1 MKRNGIFST
10 KNAADIIILLFT
22 LLILCIVCFF
32 QFYLVFWMLST
43 SLKDDIDL
51 YTNMYGFPDFSNL
64 KFSNYKNVLYL
75 VRVEQ
80 YVDGVGYVN
89 IGLPRLLLN
98 SVLIAFIM
106 PLQGIFWNNICA
118 YIFSKYQFKGRELML
133 KINFLVIVLPALGGL
148 AAQLKINHMIGRYD
162 NFIMMCLTGVHPFT
176 GLNLLV
182 MMSFYRSIPKE
193 MMEAAKIDGAGH
205 FVTFFFIHVPL
216 MLPIIFFYY
225 MMGVFGAWND
235 YMTSLVWLP
244 SMPNL
249 ALGIYQFQYDSV
261 KYAATLPEV
270 RACFAMV
277 SVPTVLFYLTN
288 QKFIVKRMVMTGLKE

>member
-193 MMEAAKIDGAGH
+193 MMEAAKIDGANKFQIFRSITFPLIKQTSI
-205 FVTFFFIHVPL
+205 FVLITTTIASFQCLDFI
-216 MLPIIFFYY
+216 
-225 MMGVFGAWND
+225 
-235 YMTSLVWLP
+235 
-244 SMPNL
+244 
-249 ALGIYQFQYDSV
+249 
-261 KYAATLPEV
+261 
-270 RACFAMV
+270 
-277 SVPTVLFYLTN
+277 
-288 QKFIVKRMVMTGLKE
+288 MVMTGGGPAESTEVAALYIYDQSFQLMKAGYASALSVVLFFALAVFAVVLLKLFNRKDRY